1 MIDEK
6 LFFMRSLADYARSV
20 GSIVMKLNQNMEQRS
35 MEGLQQIMHDTKIS
49 IT

>member
-6 LFFMRSLADYARSV
+6 LFFMRSLNEYSRTI
-20 GSIVMKLNQNMEQRS
+20 GSIVIKLNQSIEPKC
-35 MEGLQQIMHDTKIS
+35 MEGLQRIMTETKIL